1 MIKKTIILSCFL
13 ALVCSA
19 GPAIAGQLS
28 ADQIARLEKDLT
40 PVGAERAGNADG
52 TIPAWTGGLTE
63 PLPGWP
69 NEDNYRPNPYP
80 NDKVL
85 FTITKDNMDQYADKL
100 SGGAKALLKAYPEA
114 FKMNIYPTRRTAA
127 CPQWVYDNIKKNAAT
142 AKLVAGGDGVEGV
155 MGSIPFPIPEN
166 GHEVIWNHLLR
177 FPGVYRTSNM
187 TENIT
192 YTNNRKMTWQW
203 DQMIH
208 HPFYDRNLPEEKRDI
223 IIAVLSTVT
232 APPRDSGEGILGW
245 DYINPAK
252 IPRRAWQYDPGERR
266 VRRAPNLAFDT
277 PEKPLNVIDQFDFYS
292 GSPERY
298 DWKLVGKKEM
308 YIPYNNN
315 EIYSPRQDLD
325 TVTTPGFV
333 KWDLIRYELHR
344 VWMVEATLK
353 EGKRHLFAKRVF
365 GVDEDSWNTMTQ
377 DMYDGDGNLWRVGLG
392 FPLVAPEVP
401 VTGAGGYI
409 SVDLKKDGYW
419 LSSTTVGK
427 AARGWVFSEKT
438 PKSSMYTP
446 AELRRRGR

>member
-1 MIKKTIILSCFL
+1 
-13 ALVCSA
+13 
-19 GPAIAGQLS
+19 
-28 ADQIARLEKDLT
+28 
-40 PVGAERAGNADG
+40 
-52 TIPAWTGGLTE
+52 
-63 PLPGWP
+63 
-69 NEDNYRPNPYP
+69 
-80 NDKVL
+80 
-85 FTITKDNMDQYADKL
+85 
-100 SGGAKALLKAYPEA
+100 
-114 FKMNIYPTRRTAA
+114 
-127 CPQWVYDNIKKNAAT
+127 
-142 AKLVAGGDGVEGV
+142 
-155 MGSIPFPIPEN
+155 
-166 GHEVIWNHLLR
+166 
-177 FPGVYRTSNM
+177 M